1 MRGFSIPSPIVQ
13 KNALFKSL
21 KDELYEIFTKY
32 SSLYDGRKSEYEYDV
47 RVFTDKLV
55 KSTEEVL
62 TSTGKSNPN
71 ATSSGNKFTYS
82 IDLQEIIERFQT
94 YPIDSFH
101 SELMKMIDNLK
112 EKVRK
117 LLLTVSDLVLS
128 YISKRPSVLLT
139 YISAGQSQF
148 MDKLFLW
155 RNWESIV

>member
-1 MRGFSIPSPIVQ
+1 MRGFLIPSPIVQ

-21 KDELYEIFTKY
+21 KNELHEIFMKY

-62 TSTGKSNPN
+62 TITSTGKSNPN
-71 ATSSGNKFTYS
+71 TTSSGNKITYS

-112 EKVRK
+112 EKVRNV
-117 LLLTVSDLVLS
+117 LLTLFPFHHYLILS
-128 YISKRPSVLLT
+128 YI
-139 YISAGQSQF
+139 
-148 MDKLFLW
+148 
-155 RNWESIV
+155 